1 MLKWLKKSRWLTIDL
16 AFATILA
23 VLYIIFSLEFGAIQF
38 DINIL
43 FLASYLLLILNILF
57 FLLIFKMNQS
67 LAESVHIVAFPFL
80 SLIFLF
86 AKWLPTIISRLD
98 DMEVSLTIG
107 LLAYVLTMFAFFS
120 VQLAIQRSASSEET
134 PKSPFIS

>member
-1 MLKWLKKSRWLTIDL
+1 MLKWLKKRRWLTIDL
-16 AFATILA
+16 VFAVILA
-23 VLYIIFSLEFGAIQF
+23 VLYTIFSLEFEVIRF
-38 DINIL
+38 NINIL
-43 FLASYLLLILNILF
+43 FLASYLFLLLNILF

-67 LAESVHIVAFPFL
+67 LAESIHIVAFPFL

-98 DMEVSLTIG
+98 DMGESLTIG

-120 VQLAIQRSASSEET
+120 VQLAIQRSAGSEET